1 VTLLL
6 ASLGDWSDVAGIA
19 GAVIGIVGLGFVVVQ
34 LRSAAAA
41 ARAQAT
47 IQFQQAFRD
56 SKEARSRL
64 LSSFPVHEESLK
76 LVEVRG
82 TNEDAFPKW
91 NELRPL
97 SKNQIADAQAVVG
110 ALNDVAQYVADGM
123 SLRSALQQY
132 HTIFVRAGFLLAPY
146 IDQVNEGGAARWGV
160 RVIELFNAGLRYHRA
175 HPKHRGKELLLK
187 RGDEGDALVLI
198 SNKGAGLRQHPGYV
212 LERGW
217 SRRVVD
223 ALAVRRA
230 TRDPERRL
238 RR

>member
-56 SKEARSRL
+56 SHPARSRL
-64 LSSFPVHEESLK
+64 LSSFPVHEESRK
-76 LVEVRG
+76 QVEIRG
-82 TNEDAFPKW
+82 NKDAFPPWSKAHP
-91 NELRPL
+91 LRDDQ
-97 SKNQIADAQAVVG
+97 KADAVAVVG

-132 HTIFVRAGFLLAPY
+132 HTVFVRAGFLLAPY
-146 IDQVNEGGAARWGV
+146 IEQVNEDGAARWGV

-175 HPKHRGKELLLK
+175 HPKHREKELLLK
-187 RGDEGDALVLI
+187 RGDDALVLI
-198 SNKGAGLRQHPGYV
+198 DSDGAGLSRHPGYV
-212 LERGW
+212 LDRGW

-230 TRDPERRL
+230 TRGPERRL

>member
-1 VTLLL
+1 VTFPL
-6 ASLGDWSDVAGIA
+6 ASLGDWADAAGIA
-19 GAVIGIVGLGFVVVQ
+19 GAVIGVVGLAFVVVQ

-41 ARAQAT
+41 ARTQAT

-56 SKEARSRL
+56 SRGARFRL
-64 LSSFPVHEESLK
+64 LASFPVHAQSLGI
-76 LVEVRG
+76 LEVRG
-82 TNEDAFPKW
+82 DEKAFPTW
-91 NELRPL
+91 SELTDL
-97 SKNQIADAQAVVG
+97 SDEQKKDAHAVVN
-110 ALNDVAQYVADGM
+110 ALNDVAQYVADGL

-146 IDQVNEGGAARWGV
+146 IDKSNEGGAARWGV

-175 HPKHRGKELLLK
+175 HPKHREKELLLK
-187 RGDEGDALVLI
+187 RDDPTGVLVLI
-198 SNKGAGLRQHPGYV
+198 RTDGGGLPRHRGYA

-223 ALAVRRA
+223 ALAVRLA
-230 TRDPERRL
+230 TRGAERKL